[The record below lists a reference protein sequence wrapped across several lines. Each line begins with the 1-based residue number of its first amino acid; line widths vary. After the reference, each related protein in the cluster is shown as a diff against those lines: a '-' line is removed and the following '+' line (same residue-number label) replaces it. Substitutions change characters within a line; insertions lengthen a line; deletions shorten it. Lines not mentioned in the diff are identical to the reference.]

1 MNGEASPM
9 KKGVKKPVLIIVLIL
24 VSVLLVVAGV
34 AIRKSKM
41 QTQVGEVKPAVETV
55 TEVEKKPVN
64 VAVDVLVPRNVE
76 ETFTLPGTLEAWEDL
91 TLSLEQPGSIIWI
104 GPSEGDRLKA
114 GDEILRID
122 KEALLSRHA
131 SNGTDYDIRRKQ
143 LERAGSLLKEQ
154 LISEREHDD
163 VYQAFQSANTSL
175 IETRIALEKSTLYS
189 PIDGILDRLLVDR
202 GEYGKMGTPAAVI
215 VKIDKLKVIVDVPE
229 KDVPNTK
236 TGQRVVVLPAGFNG
250 KGVGR
255 PGKII
260 HVSYLANEST
270 RTYRSKVQIDNRDGY
285 LRPGMIVRVKF
296 VRRVIDNAIVVP
308 LYAVIDRD
316 GEKFVFVVEDGTA
329 VRRKVRLGPII
340 NGKVVVF
347 GGIQEGEHLVI
358 KGQQLLLDGGQVKV
372 VEDQNGKEG

>member
-1 MNGEASPM
+1 M
-9 KKGVKKPVLIIVLIL
+9 KKGVKKPVLMTVLIL

-41 QTQVGEVKPAVETV
+41 QTQAGEVKPALETV
-55 TEVEKKPVN
+55 TEVKKKPVN

-91 TLSLEQPGSIIWI
+91 TLSLEQPGPIIWI
-104 GPSEGDRLKA
+104 GPSEGDRLKK

-122 KEALLSRHA
+122 KEALLSQHA
-131 SNGTDYDIRRKQ
+131 SNGTDYDIRKKQ
-143 LERAGSLLKEQ
+143 LERADSLLKEQ
-154 LISEREHDD
+154 LISERERDD

-175 IETRIALEKSTLYS
+175 IETRIALEKSTLFS

-202 GEYGKMGTPAAVI
+202 GEYGDMGTPAAVI

-229 KDVPNTK
+229 KDVPYTR
-236 TGQRVVVLPAGFNG
+236 TGQRVVVLPAGING

-296 VRRVIDNAIVVP
+296 VRRVIDDALVVP

-329 VRRKVRLGPII
+329 VRRQVRLGPIL

-347 GGIQEGEHLVI
+347 GGVQEGEHLVI

>member
-1 MNGEASPM
+1 M
-9 KKGVKKPVLIIVLIL
+9 KKGVKKPVLMTVLIL

-41 QTQVGEVKPAVETV
+41 QTQAAEGESVPETV

-64 VAVDVLVPRNVE
+64 VAVQILQTETVE

-91 TLSLEQPGSIIWI
+91 TLSLELPGPILWI

-114 GDEILRID
+114 GDEILRIE
-122 KEALLSRHA
+122 KEALSAQHA
-131 SNGTDYDIRRKQ
+131 RNGTDYDIKKKQ
-143 LERAGSLLKEQ
+143 LERADSLLKEQ
-154 LISEREHDD
+154 LISERERDE
-163 VYQAFQSANTSL
+163 VYQAFQSVNTNL
-175 IETRIALEKSTLYS
+175 TETRIALEKSTLIS

-215 VKIDKLKVIVDVPE
+215 VKIDKLKVVVDVPE
-229 KDVPNTK
+229 KDVPYTR
-236 TGQRVVVLPAGFNG
+236 TGQRVVVLPSGVNG

-255 PGKII
+255 PGRII
-260 HVSYLANEST
+260 HVSYLANETT
-270 RTYRSKVQIDNRDGY
+270 RTYRTKVQIGNSDGF

-296 VRRVIDNAIVVP
+296 VRRVLEDAIVVP

-329 VRRKVRLGPII
+329 VRRQVRLGPIL

-347 GGIQEGEHLVI
+347 GGIQVNEHLVI
-358 KGQQLLLDGGQVKV
+358 KGQQLVVDGGSVTV
-372 VEDQNGKEG
+372 IEG

>member
-1 MNGEASPM
+1 M
-9 KKGVKKPVLIIVLIL
+9 KKGVKKTIIL
-24 VSVLLVVAGV
+24 SVVIFVAVVLVVAGV
-34 AIRKSKM
+34 ALRSGKM
-41 QTQVGEVKPAVETV
+41 QPQA
-55 TEVEKKPVN
+55 TEVEVVAEAKAEVGKRPVN
-64 VAVDVLVPRNVE
+64 VAVEILKPRNVE
-76 ETFTLPGTLEAWEDL
+76 ETFTLPGTLEAWEDI
-91 TLSLEQPGSIIWI
+91 TLSLEQPGTILWI
-104 GPSEGDRLKA
+104 GPSEGDRLKV

-122 KEALLSRHA
+122 KETLLSRHA
-131 SNGTDYDIRRKQ
+131 SNETDFDIRKKQ
-143 LERAGSLLKEQ
+143 LERADSLLKEQ
-154 LISEREHDD
+154 LISEREREN
-163 VYQAFQSANTSL
+163 VYQAFQSANMSL
-175 IETRIALEKSTLYS
+175 TETRIALEKSTLIS

-202 GEYGKMGTPAAVI
+202 GEYGKKGTPAAVI
-215 VKIDKLKVIVDVPE
+215 VKIEKLKVVVDVPE
-229 KDVPNTK
+229 KDVPNTR
-236 TGQRVVVLPAGFNG
+236 TGQRVVVLPAGVNG

-296 VRRVIDNAIVVP
+296 VRRVIDDAIVVP

-316 GEKFVFVVEDGTA
+316 GEKFVFVVEEDIA

-347 GGIQEGEHLVI
+347 GGIQVNEHLVI